1 MEHLI
6 KVKFKPE
13 VVEYIRNN
21 TEYLDRWITV
31 RACGVS
37 YEYTK
42 RFDVPFFIVNDN
54 DQFSSIYYIRQPQI
68 LNCWAVRKEHVVPYE
83 QFEIKMDD
91 GLWEI

>member
-13 VVEYIRNN
+13 VIDYIRNN
-21 TEYLDRWITV
+21 ADFPDRWITV
-31 RACGVS
+31 RKYGVS

-54 DQFSSIYYIRQPQI
+54 DQFSSIYYIRQPEI
-68 LNCWAVRKEHVVPYE
+68 LNCWAVRKEHVIICNNYT
-83 QFEIKMDD
+83 ITLDD
-91 GLWEI
+91 KIWEL